1 MTRQVADLHWDNC
14 VRKPPGVPLKRQPS
28 RAQRAGIRYEQSLA
42 EAIPIA
48 DHGVWWHFADR
59 NGPGWCQTDLIIRG
73 LRADLVLEAKYT
85 YTDEAWD
92 QLEGLYLPVVA
103 KALRRP
109 TLGIQ
114 VCKRFLSG
122 VGPSVAVAND
132 LPAAIAYAQEGR
144 RTVLH
149 WIGKNAPPLVP
160 AHKVAA

>member
-1 MTRQVADLHWDNC
+1 MTRLIRDLQWANC
-14 VRKPPGVPLKRQPS
+14 VAKPLGINPKRAPT
-28 RAQRAGIRYEQSLA
+28 RPMLAGIRYEAALA
-42 EAIPIA
+42 AAIPIA
-48 DHGVWWHFADR
+48 DHGVWWQFQDR
-59 NGPGWCQTDLIIRG
+59 CGEGFCQTDLVIRG

-92 QLEGLYLPVVA
+92 QLEGLYLPVVG

-122 VGPSVAVAND
+122 VGPQVAVAND

-160 AHKVAA
+160 LQRAA